1 MWVAYQLIELYQA
14 GADRPLFDSVII
26 VTDRRVL
33 DKQLRDNVSNF
44 SAVKNIIAP
53 AHSSRDLRLALE
65 NNKRIIT
72 TTIQKF
78 PFIVDAVDDLSDKN
92 FAVIIDE
99 AHSSQ
104 SGQAHDKMNMSL
116 GAKAADTKSDEDE
129 EGKED
134 EDEFDYQDEILKV
147 MKGRKL
153 GGNTSYFAFT
163 ATPKNATL
171 EKFGQLQEDGSFR
184 PFHLYSMKQAIEEGF
199 ILDVLGNYT
208 TYRSYYEIIKST
220 VDNPLFDTLRAQKK
234 LRAFVEGDKETIQ
247 VKAEIMVNHFLEN
260 VVQAKRLKGQ
270 AKGMVVT
277 RNITTAIR
285 YYQAIKKEL
294 EKQNCNFQAIV
305 AFSGKKKVD
314 GVEYTEDHLN
324 GFPSKD
330 IGDKLDTADYRLLVV
345 ANKFL
350 TGFDQPKLTTMYVDK
365 KLKGVLAVQALSRLN
380 RANLKLG
387 KRPEDIFILDFMNK
401 VEDIK
406 VAFDPFYTATSLSNA
421 TDVNVLHDLKEN
433 LDSIGVYEKH
443 EVEEFNQKFWTHIEG
458 DELSALLDHT
468 AVERFDHELELDQ
481 NQKADFKIKAKQFV
495 KVYSQVAG
503 IMPYEMLVWEKLFWY
518 LKFLIPKL
526 NVKDP
531 NADLVDELL
540 QKVDLSTYGLARVK
554 LGHKIELDSDESELD
569 PAGANPRGVH
579 DEPQKD
585 PLDEI
590 IEAFNDRFF
599 DGWDQEAFK

>member
-330 IGDKLDTADYRLLVV
+330 IGDKLDTAD
-345 ANKFL
+345 
-350 TGFDQPKLTTMYVDK
+350 
-365 KLKGVLAVQALSRLN
+365 
-380 RANLKLG
+380 
-387 KRPEDIFILDFMNK
+387 
-401 VEDIK
+401 
-406 VAFDPFYTATSLSNA
+406 
-421 TDVNVLHDLKEN
+421 
-433 LDSIGVYEKH
+433 
-443 EVEEFNQKFWTHIEG
+443 
-458 DELSALLDHT
+458 
-468 AVERFDHELELDQ
+468 
-481 NQKADFKIKAKQFV
+481 
-495 KVYSQVAG
+495 
-503 IMPYEMLVWEKLFWY
+503 
-518 LKFLIPKL
+518 
-526 NVKDP
+526 
-531 NADLVDELL
+531 
-540 QKVDLSTYGLARVK
+540 
-554 LGHKIELDSDESELD
+554 
-569 PAGANPRGVH
+569 
-579 DEPQKD
+579 
-585 PLDEI
+585 
-590 IEAFNDRFF
+590 
-599 DGWDQEAFK
+599 